1 MSEKKMA
8 PKTYQKNHVIYS
20 GNLEKTYAVVHR
32 RKIPIE
38 RIRRLMSLDQGL
50 LFRWRESDYDN
61 MEGKITLERLS
72 KLNVIASNIFLYV
85 VIRFI
90 YFTIC
95 FC

>member
-20 GNLEKTYAVVHR
+20 GNLEKTYTVVHR

-50 LFRWRESDYDN
+50 LFGWRESDYDN

-90 YFTIC
+90 YFIIC